1 MLEIKNLSIEV
12 NDKYIVKNLNVVL
25 NSDSKLAVIGEEGNG
40 KSTLLK
46 VIAGI
51 CDYAN
56 IEGQVVLNGSKIS
69 YLSQTIGVENKD
81 LKVAEFLF
89 LNDDDYYNNVGL
101 FYKYAK
107 ELDYDDALLEQD
119 FKTLSGGEKVKTGII
134 KMLLESSDILLL
146 DEPTNDLDLETLEW
160 LEKFIVRS
168 NIPIMYVSHDEE
180 LLSKT
185 ANFIL
190 HLEQLNDKTV
200 CKYTLDKCGY
210 DEYVEKRI
218 RKQNHQRQ
226 VAGNERREFRKV
238 QDKLQQVLNR
248 VEYQQ
253 RTISRSDPHGARL
266 LKKKMHSLKSQEK
279 RLANTELT
287 EFPDVEEAISFF
299 FKDNAL
305 PNGKVLLN
313 LEIPVLKNKDKIL
326 ARNVKLY
333 VMGNEHICIIGKNGC
348 GKTTLVGNIIEEL
361 SKLSEIKL
369 GVMSQNYEDVLSD
382 YENVLDLAVSNSKED
397 LTKFRT
403 LLASLNFTN
412 EECLGKT
419 KDLSN
424 GSKAKLIL
432 AHLVVRECNC
442 LVLDEPTRNVSPLS
456 NPVIRSVLKNFKGP
470 IISVSHD
477 RKYLSEVAERV
488 VRLDENGLE
497 EV

>member
-185 ANFIL
+185 ANSIL
-190 HLEQLNDKTV
+190 HLEQLNDKTE

-226 VAGNERREFRKV
+226 VAGNERREFRKA

-477 RKYLSEVAERV
+477 RKYLSEVADRV
-488 VRLDENGLE
+488 IRLDENGLE